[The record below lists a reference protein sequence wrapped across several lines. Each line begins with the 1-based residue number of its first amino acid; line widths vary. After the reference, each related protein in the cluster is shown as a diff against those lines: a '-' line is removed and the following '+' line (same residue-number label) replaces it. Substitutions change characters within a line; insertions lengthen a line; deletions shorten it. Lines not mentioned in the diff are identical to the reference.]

1 MEQEALWLS
10 LKVAFWCVVA
20 SIIPGLACSW
30 VLVRC
35 QFYGKILMEV
45 AIHLPLV
52 MPPTATG
59 YALLILF
66 GKRGILGQWLD
77 SFFGISFS
85 FSWKG
90 AVLASI
96 VVSFPLL
103 VRALRI
109 SMETV
114 DKGLEDVAKT
124 LGANSLRVFL
134 TVTLP
139 LIVPGI
145 VSGMLLTFARSLGE
159 FGATITFVSSI
170 RGETMTLPLAMFNLL
185 QQPDTENET
194 LRLFL
199 LSVLLSLAALAAS
212 EYMNRYIKKIQ
223 ET

>member
-1 MEQEALWLS
+1 MES
-10 LKVAFWCVVA
+10 
-20 SIIPGLACSW
+20 
-30 VLVRC
+30 
-35 QFYGKILMEV
+35 
-45 AIHLPLV
+45 
-52 MPPTATG
+52 
-59 YALLILF
+59 
-66 GKRGILGQWLD
+66 
-77 SFFGISFS
+77 
-85 FSWKG
+85 
-90 AVLASI
+90 
-96 VVSFPLL
+96 
-103 VRALRI
+103 
-109 SMETV
+109 V

-199 LSVLLSLAALAAS
+199 LSVLLSFAALAAS
-212 EYMNRYIKKIQ
+212 EYMNRYIRKIQ